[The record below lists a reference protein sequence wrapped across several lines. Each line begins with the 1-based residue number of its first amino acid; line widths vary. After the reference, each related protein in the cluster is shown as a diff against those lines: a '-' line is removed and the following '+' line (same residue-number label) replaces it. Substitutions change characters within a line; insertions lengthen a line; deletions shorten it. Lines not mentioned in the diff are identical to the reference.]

1 MGLFSIANCRIA
13 GASACVPVNV
23 VNNADYEY
31 LAPSER
37 EMLIKT
43 TGVAHRRVA
52 DATTTSA
59 DLALQSA
66 QHLMQSMQWNASDI
80 DLLVLVTQ
88 TGDYLM
94 PATSRLL
101 QHRLGCPKHCITLD
115 VNSGCSGFVDGLAV
129 ASALVSSA
137 CFKKALLLTAEIP
150 SRYASPTDK
159 STFPL
164 FGDAAAAVALTSDK
178 DAAPLFFNL
187 QTDGSAYEA
196 IMIPDGGM
204 RSPVHPVDSFRL
216 NTFAPGIERNRL
228 QLALDGIKVFNF
240 SLREVAP
247 NIRDLFS
254 FAGKELTDAD
264 HYVFHQANMLII
276 DSVRKKLG
284 LEKELFP
291 ISIDRYGNTSSA
303 SIPLTMVS
311 ELSHELSSKKQQLL
325 FSGFGVGLA
334 WGSCLAET
342 SHIFVPELLEV

>member
-1 MGLFSIANCRIA
+1 MGLFSVANCRIT
-13 GASACVPVNV
+13 GVSACVPVNV
-23 VNNADYEY
+23 VRNADYDF
-31 LAPSER
+31 LGPAER
-37 EMLIKT
+37 DMLVKT
-43 TGVAHRRVA
+43 TGVACRRVA
-52 DATTTSA
+52 DTHTTSS

-66 QHLMQSMQWNASDI
+66 RHLLHSLKWDASEI
-80 DLLVLVTQ
+80 DLLILVTQ

-94 PATSRLL
+94 PATSRIL
-101 QHRLGCPKHCITLD
+101 QHKLGCPKSCIALD
-115 VNSGCSGFVDGLAV
+115 INSGCSGFVDGLAV

-137 CFKKALLLTAEIP
+137 GFGKALLLTAEVP
-150 SRYASPTDK
+150 SRYTSPTDR

-164 FGDAAAAVALTSDK
+164 FGDAAAAVALTADK
-178 DAAPLFFNL
+178 TAPPLFFHL
-187 QTDGSAYEA
+187 QTDGSGYDA

-204 RSPVHPVDSFRL
+204 RSPIHPSESFRI
-216 NTFAPGIERNRL
+216 NTMVPGIERNRL

-254 FAGKELTDAD
+254 FAGKELADAD
-264 HYVFHQANMLII
+264 HFVFHQANLLII

-284 LEKELFP
+284 LEKERFP

-303 SIPLTMVS
+303 SIPLTMVT
-311 ELSHELSSKKQQLL
+311 ELSHELSSKKLQLL